1 MKHIAIIDD
10 DKTSLLLVE
19 AVLKSLGYKVT
30 AYMDAKTALVRLKEL
45 KPDVII
51 SDINMPEIDG
61 NDFALLFKD
70 SPDNPKTP
78 IIALTAD
85 KPKDNFVS
93 LFDAV
98 LQKPVTPGPLD
109 ETIKSVLY

>member
-1 MKHIAIIDD
+1 MAHIAVIDD

-19 AVLKSLGYKVT
+19 ALLKNLGYEVT
-30 AYMDAKTALVRLKEL
+30 TYNEAKTALVKLKEH
-45 KPDVII
+45 PADAII
-51 SDINMPEIDG
+51 SDIHMPEIDG

-70 SPDNPKTP
+70 SPQMPKTP

-109 ETIKSVLY
+109 DAIKSVLH